1 MNEFQTKLYN
11 ELLELTGTNEAF
23 FFKDQ
28 VLDDITYRVFA
39 YRLASYSDFL
49 LPSALE
55 CRGIMFEMKDGN
67 PIRLAAMPMEKF
79 WNVNENPGAMDLDF
93 NEPKQIMLKMDG
105 SLMSTYIHK
114 GKLRIKSKTAL
125 GSDHAINAMR
135 WLNLPEQA
143 GYKCDLFA
151 MTDYGYT
158 VNMEY
163 TSPEPYMRIVIGY
176 QEPKLT
182 VLNIRDMSNG
192 SYLHKEAL
200 DSYFQH
206 HIIENWVEQL
216 TVENGPEFIESIA
229 DMTGIE
235 GYVIQLNSGQHVKK
249 KTTWYSILHHNK
261 DNVSNPRRLYEC
273 VLEEATDDLKCLFLD
288 DPYVLKSIADME
300 IFVGG
305 IYNHLVKRTE
315 TFYEEN
321 KDLDRKDF
329 AVKGQQDLDKKE
341 FAIVMLIYT
350 DKEFSY
356 KELLKKWYK
365 DFGLSDISSEQD

>member
-1 MNEFQTKLYN
+1 
-11 ELLELTGTNEAF
+11 
-23 FFKDQ
+23 
-28 VLDDITYRVFA
+28 
-39 YRLASYSDFL
+39 
-49 LPSALE
+49 
-55 CRGIMFEMKDGN
+55 
-67 PIRLAAMPMEKF
+67 
-79 WNVNENPGAMDLDF
+79 
-93 NEPKQIMLKMDG
+93 
-105 SLMSTYIHK
+105 
-114 GKLRIKSKTAL
+114 
-125 GSDHAINAMR
+125 
-135 WLNLPEQA
+135 
-143 GYKCDLFA
+143 
-151 MTDYGYT
+151 
-158 VNMEY
+158 
-163 TSPEPYMRIVIGY
+163 
-176 QEPKLT
+176 
-182 VLNIRDMSNG
+182 MSNG

-206 HIIENWVEQL
+206 HIIENWVEHL

-249 KTTWYSILHHNK
+249 KTTWYSVLHHNK

-288 DPYVLKSIADME
+288 DPYVLKAIADME

-315 TFYEEN
+315 DFYEEN

-356 KELLKKWYK
+356 KELLKKWYD
-365 DFGLSDISSEQD
+365 DFKLEQD